1 MNQMTHKILNT
12 KLLVR
17 RIFLII
23 YDVIAVV
30 LSSYIPLVMRYE
42 FHVSEIPQ
50 HFIDNVEWFLP
61 MGIITTL
68 LAFYLMRLYH
78 SLWAYAGVTEMQN
91 MAAACAL
98 SALCQCVGLH
108 FTKHYVP
115 RTYYFIY
122 LLVLF
127 AFTMLSRFSYRFLR
141 EAKHRMS
148 NSKNGTAVMVI
159 GAGDAGNVIMKEII
173 GSHYSTMTIKCV
185 IDDDKN
191 KWGRYV
197 QGIKVIG
204 GRHEI
209 IHAAKEYGIDEIIIA
224 LPSVPKHMIRDIIDI
239 CKETDCKL
247 RTLPGC
253 ISW

>member
-159 GAGDAGNVIMKEII
+159 GAGDADRK
-173 GSHYSTMTIKCV
+173 
-185 IDDDKN
+185 
-191 KWGRYV
+191 
-197 QGIKVIG
+197 
-204 GRHEI
+204 
-209 IHAAKEYGIDEIIIA
+209 
-224 LPSVPKHMIRDIIDI
+224 SVV
-239 CKETDCKL
+239 
-247 RTLPGC
+247 
-253 ISW
+253 